1 MQHETVSKNFWESTD
16 FYPNYPFVKERRK
29 YEIDYLLKEIPHT
42 AKSLLDL
49 GCGNGSTVILLREL
63 TYIREYYCYDISQGM
78 LNTIGGNRDS
88 NLHTHVWNGNEENA
102 ELPETD
108 VTISMNMLMYVF
120 DDHKVE
126 EIVKSIKS
134 DIFIARISCNTER
147 LVINKFSEEFQTD
160 YSGCYRTSDEY
171 VEIFKKSFSNVTVS
185 RAFPDEIESAYSTKQ
200 MFFLC
205 KR

>member
-1 MQHETVSKNFWESTD
+1 MQNETVSQNFWESTD

-29 YEIDYLLKEIPHT
+29 HEIDYLLKEIPHT

-63 TYIREYYCYDISQGM
+63 TYISEYYCYDISQGM

-88 NLHTHVWNGNEENA
+88 NLHTHVWNGNEENG
-102 ELPETD
+102 ELPDTD

-134 DIFIARISCNTER
+134 DIFIARISCNNER

-160 YSGCYRTSDEY
+160 YSGCYRTADEY